1 MKLDLIRHLSA
12 ERDIIECADYIARDS
27 YEAAI
32 RFMDCVESAFLLL
45 LERPKIGA
53 LREGLVPGVE
63 GIRMWPVG
71 GFEKYLIFYQQIPN
85 RIEILRVLHSARDIE
100 SIFEGEG

>member
-27 YEAAI
+27 YEAA
-32 RFMDCVESAFLLL
+32 
-45 LERPKIGA
+45 KIGA

-71 GFEKYLIFYQQIPN
+71 GFEKYLIFYQEIPN

-100 SIFEGEG
+100 SIFEEEGS